1 MIAMNYEF
9 CDGVTH
15 TIKKGDTL
23 YEISRKYR
31 VPLALLL
38 RANPYVDVFN
48 LQVGDTICVPESP
61 GQMPQCPKEMAMPS
75 DEMESQQ
82 ETVVQTSSDFQ
93 RKEKDDDDDDD
104 KDDDKDE
111 CKNSWEKYVVQ
122 PGDTLADVMADMKGD
137 VEDFVDK
144 NGLDSIYMLPG
155 VAYYI
160 CR

>member
-1 MIAMNYEF
+1 M
-9 CDGVTH
+9 
-15 TIKKGDTL
+15 
-23 YEISRKYR
+23 
-31 VPLALLL
+31 
-38 RANPYVDVFN
+38 
-48 LQVGDTICVPESP
+48 
-61 GQMPQCPKEMAMPS
+61 
-75 DEMESQQ
+75 
-82 ETVVQTSSDFQ
+82 VQPISDFQ
-93 RKEKDDDDDDD
+93 RKDKDDDDDDD